1 MGIQQLLSV
10 KPLKNLYFES
20 VLEAGA
26 LLPFVL
32 HGTGQMQ
39 PSHSSRAD
47 RAHIIAQFGQAELEP
62 LEVGFKTTGI
72 QFFVHGLKSR
82 SPARETPPLKMMM
95 LGLIKW
101 IAEVMPM
108 PNIRPAI
115 S

>member
-20 VLEAGA
+20 VLEAGT

-72 QFFVHGLKSR
+72 QFFVHGLKKQI
-82 SPARETPPLKMMM
+82 T
-95 LGLIKW
+95 
-101 IAEVMPM
+101 
-108 PNIRPAI
+108 RPGNASAKNDDAGI
-115 S
+115 DQMDS